1 MSESTASVAENAPA
15 QWSFATTQV
24 HEGFHGGTGAP
35 MIAGLPSAPWPMG
48 GTKPVR
54 TTFPA
59 GSARY
64 ARVAT
69 IGDVRSLVIHPAS
82 MAHPQLM
89 PVEPAYEITSQPTRL
104 AARLEDIR
112 ADLCAG
118 FAAAAT

>member
-1 MSESTASVAENAPA
+1 MSESTACVAENAPA
-15 QWSFATTQV
+15 QWSFATPQV
-24 HEGFHGGTGAP
+24 HEGFQGGTGAP
-35 MIAGLPSAPWPMG
+35 IAGLPSAPWPMG
-48 GTKPVR
+48 GTKPVS
-54 TTFPA
+54 TTFAA

-82 MAHPQLM
+82 ATHPQLM
-89 PVEPAYEITSQPTRL
+89 PVQPAYEITSQPTRL
-104 AARLEDIR
+104 AAGLEDIR